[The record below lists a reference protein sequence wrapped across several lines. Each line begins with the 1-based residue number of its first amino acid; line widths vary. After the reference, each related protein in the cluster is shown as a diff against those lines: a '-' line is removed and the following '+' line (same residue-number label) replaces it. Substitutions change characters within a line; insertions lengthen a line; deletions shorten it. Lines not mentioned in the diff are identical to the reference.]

1 MFFNPRIPRRFSCP
15 KSVSG
20 PTMTELSECINL
32 AMEYLAI
39 TQTFWRLLERKTF
52 LLSETSVGKMNWQ
65 PVVVFEQ

>member
-1 MFFNPRIPRRFSCP
+1 
-15 KSVSG
+15 
-20 PTMTELSECINL
+20 MTELSECINL